1 MSRRTAAPLHGYL
14 IALSTPVFLGMA
26 PVLGKLAINGGAEPF
41 TVAAIRTLIAA
52 LALWAVYLVAFR
64 RYIYIYPAGLLGCV
78 IIGVVNGIGSLFYY
92 GGLGLLDASLTQ
104 LLNGTYLIFAVLM
117 TRLGGERVSRRMAVR
132 VALATVALVFI
143 TGFSAAPVN
152 WLGVG
157 LMLANALMFAGTVIL
172 SEYVLYEMP
181 APTATLY
188 ILSTM
193 AVVVVMVWAAVG
205 GRLSAEASAAAMPAI
220 VALAVTTA
228 LSRLAMFSGVKFLGS
243 LQTAVLSIA
252 EIGVALAL
260 AFVLLGD
267 RLTTIQSLG
276 VGLLTTSLL
285 FIRPSDFKM
294 QVFNPGTLLLRDMAH
309 VQFQRIAFHRAF
321 GTVDHDNEYGTM
333 ATLSTAELQAIQKM
347 MGASTSV
354 DPFPLSKTNVYGGVD
369 LATFLEATDADTV
382 HSRPSDDAPA
392 KAG

>member
-1 MSRRTAAPLHGYL
+1 MSRRAAVPLHGYF
-14 IALSTPVFLGMA
+14 IALATPVFLGMA

-41 TVAAIRTLIAA
+41 TVAAVRTLIAA
-52 LALWAVYLVAFR
+52 LVLWAVYLVAFR
-64 RYIYIYPAGLLGCV
+64 RFIYIYPAGLLGCV
-78 IIGVVNGIGSLFYY
+78 IVGVVNGIGSLFYY

-104 LLNGTYLIFAVLM
+104 LLNGTYLIFAVMM
-117 TRLGGERVSRRMAVR
+117 TRLGGERLSRRMAVR
-132 VALATVALVFI
+132 VGLATVALVLI

-205 GRLSAEASAAAMPAI
+205 GRLTAEASAAAMPAI
-220 VALAVTTA
+220 VALAITTA

-276 VGLLTTSLL
+276 VGLLSASLL
-285 FIRPSDFKM
+285 FIRPSDFKI
-294 QVFNPGTLLLRDMAH
+294 QVFNPGTLLLRDMTH

-347 MGASTSV
+347 MGANTSV
-354 DPFPLSKTNVYGGVD
+354 DPFPLSKTNAYGGVD
-369 LATFLEATDADTV
+369 LAAFLEATDADTL
-382 HSRPSDDAPA
+382 HSRPNDDTPA